1 MEETKTIKVPYFY
14 ACCPNCKAVLIQ
26 AQNGLDGYTKCA
38 KYGEYVHIVIRHG
51 LVTTRLKAQGANQ

>member
-26 AQNGLDGYTKCA
+26 AQNGLEGYIKCPKCK
-38 KYGEYVHIVIRHG
+38 KYIH
-51 LVTTRLKAQGANQ
+51 VTINNGIISTNIKNA